1 NQLKEAQSLA
11 LLSEILQNIF
21 KLFLTKGS
29 HQDWSSVMFHKFLT
43 GLDQQEE
50 ALQTSLVQE
59 PGEEKTLLLI
69 EDSIQTLKNSFQRI
83 KLPLTRKVQSCCAWY
98 IVILD
103 VKRLISS
110 SENSA
115 TKERKKE

>member
-11 LLSEILQNIF
+11 LLRERLQ
-21 KLFLTKGS
+21 KTLQSFLTS
-29 HQDWSSVMFHKFLT
+29 NSQAAWLSSVLKRFLT

-83 KLPLTRKVQSCCAWY
+83 KLPLRRKVQSCCAWY

-103 VKRLISS
+103 VNTAFLSVVHV
-110 SENSA
+110 
-115 TKERKKE
+115 